1 MAEMTKDEIAAYV
14 DAAAKLIGLPIDP
27 AYREQVIANLERGR
41 QIASLALAEPLADD
55 LAAAPV
61 FRP

>member
-1 MAEMTKDEIAAYV
+1 MADVTKDAIAAYV

-27 AYREQVIANLERGR
+27 AYREQVIANLERTQ
-41 QIASLALAEPLADD
+41 QIASLALAESLADD
-55 LAAAPV
+55 LGAAPV

>member
-1 MAEMTKDEIAAYV
+1 MADVTKDAIAAYV

-27 AYREQVIANLERGR
+27 AYREQVIANLERSA

-55 LAAAPV
+55 LGAAPV